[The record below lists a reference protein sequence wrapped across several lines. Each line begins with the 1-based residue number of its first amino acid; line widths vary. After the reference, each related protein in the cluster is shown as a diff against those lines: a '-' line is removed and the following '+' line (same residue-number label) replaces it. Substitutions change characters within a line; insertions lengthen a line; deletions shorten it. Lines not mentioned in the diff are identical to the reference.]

1 MNAQMLHHQ
10 PFKMSTN
17 ENHLSIC
24 QRYIEHLTFNSKK
37 LSYKEKQCDI
47 QKYMVHI
54 KEKTNFKME
63 TQTLQFGEVFCLV
76 TVLFLSDTSHK
87 NRGTAEYI

>member
-1 MNAQMLHHQ
+1 MNAQMLHRQ

-47 QKYMVHI
+47 NKYMVHV
-54 KEKTNFKME
+54 KEKTHWWKPKLCNLGRFFVWLRSYFYLIHL
-63 TQTLQFGEVFCLV
+63 T
-76 TVLFLSDTSHK
+76 
-87 NRGTAEYI
+87 